1 MKILGKIG
9 FIWFALWFII
19 SFLLLYP
26 FFIITLYNPKWHG
39 TANKLRKIWAWFLI
53 SISFLRPKI
62 KMNKGAFNQASVI
75 VCNHT
80 SYIDIVALGLVMP
93 TKVSFMAKQ
102 ELAKIPLF
110 GIFFKTVDIGVN
122 RSSIKD
128 AHKAF
133 TIAQEKLKSGISIV
147 IFPEG
152 TIWDKVPQLKP
163 FKNGAFKL
171 AIDAKVPI
179 VPVTFYNNFRI
190 LPDMKT
196 EFYPYQMK
204 FIVHRPEITNHLKE
218 EDSDALKNKI
228 FAIIENELIDNH
240 ILIK

>member
-26 FFIITLYNPKWHG
+26 FFIITLYNTKWHG

-53 SISFLRPKI
+53 TISFLRPKI

-102 ELAKIPLF
+102 ELAKI
-110 GIFFKTVDIGVN
+110 IE
-122 RSSIKD
+122 
-128 AHKAF
+128 KA
-133 TIAQEKLKSGISIV
+133 
-147 IFPEG
+147 
-152 TIWDKVPQLKP
+152 
-163 FKNGAFKL
+163 
-171 AIDAKVPI
+171 AIDH
-179 VPVTFYNNFRI
+179 Y
-190 LPDMKT
+190 
-196 EFYPYQMK
+196 
-204 FIVHRPEITNHLKE
+204 
-218 EDSDALKNKI
+218 S
-228 FAIIENELIDNH
+228 
-240 ILIK
+240 